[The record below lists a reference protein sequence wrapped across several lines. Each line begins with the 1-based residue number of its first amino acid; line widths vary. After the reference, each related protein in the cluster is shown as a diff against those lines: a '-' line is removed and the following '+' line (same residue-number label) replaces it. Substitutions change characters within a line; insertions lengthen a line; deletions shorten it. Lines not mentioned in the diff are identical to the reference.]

1 MRQILIALLFSALWL
16 PSAFAQRNAANCSPD
31 AELELPIY
39 QSRYNDAIAAH
50 RTCQGELA
58 ARKAPQA
65 FAEQTYAVRYYE
77 QEAEVRDAEVA
88 AYRWQLTAANW
99 ILGLVYLLT
108 VAGIVF
114 CGYQLWRSS
123 RLSKLPPNLVEVEIS
138 LSKLKLQT
146 SLIGI
151 SVLIVSYAFLLV
163 FTREIYQIRMIESPR
178 TVSASTATAAAL
190 SASQAAM
197 VSVDTG
203 KK

>member
-1 MRQILIALLFSALWL
+1 MRKILITLLLAVLSL
-16 PSAFAQRNAANCSPD
+16 PPAFAQRGTANCNPD

-39 QSRYNDAIAAH
+39 KSRYNDAIAAH
-50 RTCQGELA
+50 RTCQSELA
-58 ARKAPQA
+58 ARKDPRTI
-65 FAEQTYAVRYYE
+65 AEQTYAVRYYA

-114 CGYQLWRSS
+114 CGYQLWRSA
-123 RLSKLPPNLVEVEIS
+123 RLSKLPPNLVNVEIS

-151 SVLIVSYAFLLV
+151 SVLVVSYAFLLV
-163 FTREIYQIRMIESPR
+163 FTREIYQIRIIEGPKTASM
-178 TVSASTATAAAL
+178 STATPVAI
-190 SASQAAM
+190 SASQSAT
-197 VSVDTG
+197 VSVETG
-203 KK
+203 QK